1 MAYIPLKIPAGV
13 YRNGTEYQ
21 SAGRWYDSNLV
32 RWYQGTIR
40 PVGGWQKRSNN
51 AVSGKARGLLTWR
64 DNSNDRWIGIGTH
77 TNLYVMNEGGSLYDI
92 TPTGYTAG
100 NAGGEAKLGYGYLA
114 YGSYNYGTPRPDIGE
129 VTQATTW
136 SLDTWG
142 AYLIACANTD
152 GKIYEWQLST
162 GTDAA
167 VITNAPTNCTG
178 VVVTAERFIF
188 ALGAGGDKRKVQ
200 WCDQENNTTWTPAA
214 TNQAGDFN
222 ITSSGSLMCGKRVRG
237 LTVLFTDVD
246 VHTATYIGA
255 PYVYSFDRVGTGC
268 GVISKQSVAST
279 DNACIWMSRSGFW
292 VYDGVVKPLPCDVG
306 DFVLN
311 DVNYAQES
319 KIYCVHNSAYGEV
332 WWFYPSGSSTEVDAY
347 VSYNYREGHWAIGNL
362 ARTAGTDR
370 GVFTYPLMVS
380 TDGYVYEHETG
391 LVDYE
396 TDQPYAKSG
405 PVDVS
410 NGDTLLEIDQIIPDE
425 KTLGDVNVTFES
437 RLYPTATART
447 YGPYSMSNP
456 TSVRITGRQISAKIG
471 GARNADWRIGTIRFN
486 GKASGSKR

>member
-77 TNLYVMNEGGSLYDI
+77 THLYVMNEAGSLYDI

-142 AYLIACANTD
+142 AYLVACANTD

-167 VITNAPTNCTG
+167 AITNAPTGCTG

-188 ALGAGGDKRKVQ
+188 ALGAGGDKRKVS
-200 WCDQENNTTWTPAA
+200 WCDQEDNTDWTPSA

-255 PYVYSFDRVGTGC
+255 PFVYAFDRVGTGC

-292 VYDGVVKPLPCDVG
+292 IYDGVVKPLPCDVG

-319 KIYCVHNSAYGEV
+319 KIYCVHNSAFGEV

-370 GVFTYPLMVS
+370 GVFSNPIMVGVDGFTY
-380 TDGYVYEHETG
+380 DHETG
-391 LVDYE
+391 LNYDGAL
-396 TDQPYAKSG
+396 PYVESG
-405 PVDVS
+405 PVQIG
-410 NGDTLLEIDQIIPDE
+410 NGDQIMYVNELIPDE
-425 KTLGDVNVTFES
+425 RNQGSVVATFKTKY
-437 RLYPTATART
+437 YPNGSETS
-447 YGPYSMSNP
+447 YGPYDLTNP
-456 TSVRITGRQISAKIG
+456 TSVRFNGRQVKMRVTTDATPSAWRVGTQRLNVVAG
-471 GARNADWRIGTIRFN
+471 GRR
-486 GKASGSKR
+486 